1 MPGIFIEGG
10 TPLMGTVSVSGAK
23 NSASKLIYASMF
35 SNEDVVLN
43 NVPKIKT
50 ILDDIEV
57 IQSVGGKAEWVGTNS
72 LSLNGSQ
79 INTYEVPIEVGSK
92 YRTSTLL
99 AGPLLFRFGKAFIPK
114 YKSSDDKIRPINR
127 FMDTWNSLGFQV
139 QEDEE
144 YIKISND
151 GSAKGCS
158 INFKV
163 TSHTATDNAMI
174 SSVFVPGETIISRAS
189 DEPEVEDLINFLNN
203 LGASVEKLES
213 GKIKIT
219 GTNIFKETSYDV
231 CSDKSEIATFAALAV
246 LTKGNIS
253 IKNVKRDLVL
263 QFINF
268 LNKIGARFE
277 FSDDELRV
285 WRHSEELVFQ
295 NLEISPTP
303 GFIPEWQSLAVLL
316 LTQAVGES
324 TVHDTVYVDKYGYCV
339 DLNRMGAKIDIVTP
353 SEVGLV
359 PVVSDD
365 SYDIE
370 KDGEPKTVAKISGPT
385 KLKGERLALEN
396 FNYGAVLILAALCAE
411 GRSEIIGLDIV
422 NCYFEGFVDK
432 LISLGAKIWEQ
443 SD

>member
-35 SNEDVVLN
+35 SNEEVILN

-50 ILDDIEV
+50 IMDDIEV
-57 IQSVGGKAEWVGTNS
+57 IQSVGGRAEWVGTNS

-79 INTYEVPIEVGSK
+79 INTYEIPVEVGSK
-92 YRTSTLL
+92 FRTSTLL
-99 AGPLLFRFGKAFIPK
+99 AGPLLYRFGKAFIPK
-114 YKSSDDKIRPINR
+114 YKSPDESIRPINR
-127 FMDTWNSLGFQV
+127 FIDTWNSLGFQV
-139 QEDEE
+139 QDDEE
-144 YIKISND
+144 FIKIFND

-163 TSHTATDNAMI
+163 TSHTATDNAII
-174 SSVFVPGETIISRAS
+174 SSVFVPGETVISRAS
-189 DEPEVEDLINFLNN
+189 DEPEVEDLINFLN
-203 LGASVEKLES
+203 GIGGSVEKLES

-219 GTNIFKETSYDV
+219 GTNIFKETSFDV

-253 IKNVKRDLVL
+253 IKNVKRDLIL

-285 WRHSEELVFQ
+285 WRHSEELSPQ

-303 GFIPEWQSLAVLL
+303 GFLPEWQSLAVLL

-324 TVHDTVYVDKYGYCV
+324 IIHDTVYVDRYGYCV

-353 SEVGLV
+353 SEVGLAT
-359 PVVSDD
+359 VVSDD

-370 KDGEPKTVAKISGPT
+370 KEGEPKTVAKVSGPT
-385 KLKGERLALEN
+385 KLKGERLTLEN
-396 FNYGAVLILAALCAE
+396 FKYGAVLILAALCAE
-411 GRSEIIGLDIV
+411 GKSEIIGLDIV
-422 NCYFEGFVDK
+422 DCFFEGFVDK

>member
-1 MPGIFIEGG
+1 MPRIFIEGG

-43 NVPKIKT
+43 NVPRIKT
-50 ILDDIEV
+50 IMNDIDV
-57 IQSVGGKAEWVGTNS
+57 IQSIGGRAEWIDTNS

-79 INTYEVPIEVGSK
+79 INTYEVPVEIGSK
-92 YRTSTLL
+92 YRTSSLL

-114 YKSSDDKIRPINR
+114 YKSPDDKVRPINR
-127 FMDTWNSLGFQV
+127 FVDTWNSLGFQV
-139 QEDEE
+139 QEDED
-144 YIKISND
+144 YLKLFND
-151 GSAKGCS
+151 GSAKGS
-158 INFKV
+158 TINFKV
-163 TSHTATDNAMI
+163 TSHTATDNAI
-174 SSVFVPGETIISRAS
+174 LSSVFIPGETIISRAS
-189 DEPEVEDLINFLNN
+189 DEPEVEDLINFLNG
-203 LGASVEKLES
+203 LGGFVEKPES

-277 FSDDELRV
+277 FSGDELRV
-285 WRHSEELVFQ
+285 WRHSEDLVPQ
-295 NLEISPTP
+295 NLEISPAP

-316 LTQAVGES
+316 LTQATGES
-324 TVHDTVYVDKYGYCV
+324 IVHDTVYVDRYGYCV

-359 PVVSDD
+359 PVISDD

-370 KDGEPKTVAKISGPT
+370 KEGEPKTVAKISGPT
-385 KLKGERLALEN
+385 KLKGERLMLED
-396 FNYGAVLILAALCAE
+396 FKYGAVLILAALCAD
-411 GRSEIIGLDIV
+411 GKSEIIGLDIV
-422 NCYFEGFVDK
+422 NYFFEEFVDK

>member
-1 MPGIFIEGG
+1 MAGIFIEGG
-10 TPLMGTVSVSGAK
+10 TPLIGTVSVSGAK
-23 NSASKLIYASMF
+23 NSASKLIYAAMF
-35 SNEDVVLN
+35 SNEDVILN

-50 ILDDIEV
+50 IMDDIEV
-57 IQSVGGKAEWVGTNS
+57 IQSVGGTAEWVGTNS

-79 INTYEVPIEVGSK
+79 INTYEIPLEIGSK

-114 YKSSDDKIRPINR
+114 YKSPDGKDRPINR
-127 FMDTWNSLGFQV
+127 FIDTWNSLGFQV
-139 QEDEE
+139 QEDGE

-163 TSHTATDNAMI
+163 SSHTATDNAII
-174 SSVFVPGETIISRAS
+174 SSIFVPGETVISRAS
-189 DEPEVEDLINFLNN
+189 DEPEVEDLIGFLND
-203 LGASVEKLES
+203 LGASVGKLES

-219 GTNIFKETSYDV
+219 GASIFKETSYDV

-277 FSDDELRV
+277 FSEDELRV
-285 WRHSEELVFQ
+285 WRHGEELSPL

-316 LTQAVGES
+316 LTQATGES
-324 TVHDTVYVDKYGYCV
+324 LVHDTVYVDSYGYCV
-339 DLNRMGAKIDIVTP
+339 DLNRMGAKIDTATP
-353 SEVGLV
+353 SEVGLAT
-359 PVVSDD
+359 VVSDD

-370 KDGEPKTVAKISGPT
+370 KEGEPKTVAKIVGPS
-385 KLKGERLALEN
+385 KLKGERLTIEN
-396 FNYGAVLILAALCAE
+396 FKHGAVLILAALSAE
-411 GRSEIIGLDIV
+411 GKSEMIGLDIV
-422 NCYFEGFVDK
+422 NCYFEGFIDK